1 MKLLLEN
8 SGRESYIFLSMETK
22 EEQLPARYAY
32 ILSLSKPRRVQTNPL
47 VLIIIGSLPLASI
60 FLVYSGL
67 QTFLSLR
74 QASAK
79 PSFLYP
85 AILGLLVPAT
95 LIAIS
100 SYAFW
105 KFRRDMNLLKYGELA
120 IGVVTHQKL
129 VLAGGRAGRRTQS
142 RIRYRFKDPAGQLF
156 QGTGTDNSK
165 KLLVNMAVPVFY
177 KAEDPEQNVSICTPI
192 CELRAD

>member
-1 MKLLLEN
+1 
-8 SGRESYIFLSMETK
+8 METK
-22 EEQLPARYAY
+22 EEQLPVGYEY
-32 ILSLSKPRRVQTNPL
+32 IFSLPKPRRVQTNA
-47 VLIIIGSLPLASI
+47 VTLIIIGSLPLASI
-60 FLVYSGL
+60 FLVYFGL
-67 QTFLSLR
+67 QTYLNYR
-74 QASAK
+74 QVSTK

-85 AILGLLVPAT
+85 ATLGLVVPAI

-100 SYAFW
+100 SYTFW
-105 KFRRDMNLLKYGELA
+105 RFRRDTALLRNGELA

-129 VLAGGRAGRRTQS
+129 ILVGGRGGRRTQS

-177 KAEDPEQNVSICTPI
+177 KAEDPEQNVSICTAI
-192 CELRAD
+192 CELRPD

>member
-8 SGRESYIFLSMETK
+8 SRRVSYISMMETK
-22 EEQLPARYAY
+22 EGQLPARYAY
-32 ILSLSKPRRVQTNPL
+32 ILSLPKPRRVQANALT
-47 VLIIIGSLPLASI
+47 LIIIGSLPLASI
-60 FLVYSGL
+60 FLAYSGL
-67 QTFLSLR
+67 QAFLSLR
-74 QASAK
+74 QGSTK
-79 PSFLYP
+79 PSFLYS
-85 AILGLLVPAT
+85 ATLGLLVAAI

-100 SYAFW
+100 SYTFW
-105 KFRRDMNLLKYGELA
+105 KFRRDTTLLKYGELA

-129 VLAGGRAGRRTQS
+129 ILVGARAGRRTQS

-177 KAEDPEQNVSICTPI
+177 KAEDPEQNVSICTAI

>member
-8 SGRESYIFLSMETK
+8 SGRESYIFSSMETK
-22 EEQLPARYAY
+22 EEQLPTRYAY

-47 VLIIIGSLPLASI
+47 ALIIIGSLPVASI

-74 QASAK
+74 QASTK
-79 PSFLYP
+79 TSFLYL

-95 LIAIS
+95 LIATS

-105 KFRRDMNLLKYGELA
+105 KFRRDINLLKYGELA

-129 VLAGGRAGRRTQS
+129 VGGRAGGRTQS

-177 KAEDPEQNVSICTPI
+177 KAKDPEQNVSICTAI

>member
-1 MKLLLEN
+1 
-8 SGRESYIFLSMETK
+8 METRD
-22 EEQLPARYAY
+22 EHLPASYAY
-32 ILSLSKPRRVQTNPL
+32 ILSLPKPRRVQANALT
-47 VLIIIGSLPLASI
+47 LIIIGSLPLASI

-74 QASAK
+74 QASTK
-79 PSFLYP
+79 QSFLYP
-85 AILGLLVPAT
+85 ATLGLLVPAI
-95 LIAIS
+95 LIVIS

-105 KFRRDMNLLKYGELA
+105 KLRRDMALLRYGELA

-129 VLAGGRAGRRTQS
+129 VLISGRGGRRRQS

-177 KAEDPEQNVSICTPI
+177 KAEDPEQNVSICTAI